1 MSLMK
6 VCVKC
11 NKEKNFPE
19 GFRSSS
25 NRCKVCLECS
35 KEVKRKIGSSD
46 NKRNNQYLKRY
57 KITLDDYEK
66 MLKIQNY
73 CCAICTIHI
82 SELSSRL
89 HVDHCHNTNKVRGL
103 LCYNCNSG
111 IGRFKDD
118 ESLLIKAADYIKCS
132 E

>member
-1 MSLMK
+1 MNLVK
-6 VCVKC
+6 VCVNC

-19 GFRSSS
+19 EFKSAS
-25 NRCKVCLECS
+25 NRCRVCLECS
-35 KEVKRKIGSSD
+35 KEVKRKIGASD
-46 NKRNNQYLKRY
+46 SKRNNQYFKRY
-57 KITLDDYEK
+57 GITLNDYEK

-89 HVDHCHNTNKVRGL
+89 HVDHCHTTGKVRGL
-103 LCYNCNSG
+103 LCFNCNSG
-111 IGRFKDD
+111 LGRFKD
-118 ESLLIKAADYIKCS
+118 SKSNLLNAVTYIKCS